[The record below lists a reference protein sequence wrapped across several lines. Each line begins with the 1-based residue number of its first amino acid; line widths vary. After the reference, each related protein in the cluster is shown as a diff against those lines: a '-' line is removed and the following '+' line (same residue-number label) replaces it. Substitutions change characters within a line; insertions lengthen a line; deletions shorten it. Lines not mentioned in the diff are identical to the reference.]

1 MRKSYKTIQ
10 NCIREIFS
18 GVWRC
23 KQSRDEILLEHT
35 DHPGTGNSQV
45 KIPRDEIV
53 RLNNTPISPE
63 AGRQFA
69 AFALEKI
76 DPAKKIE
83 VNFSSRKTIRRWG
96 SVTMQ
101 NSKIN
106 IYRWS
111 VWVMIHELGHALT
124 PLSTVPGGRR
134 DIHGKKFGS
143 TTRTI
148 YQLWQD
154 FQKNL

>member
-1 MRKSYKTIQ
+1 MRESYKTIQ

-18 GVWRC
+18 EVWKC
-23 KQSRDEILLEHT
+23 KQSRAEILLKRT

-45 KIPRDEIV
+45 NLPRNEIV
-53 RLNNTPISPE
+53 KLNNTPISP
-63 AGRQFA
+63 ATGRHFA

-96 SVTMQ
+96 SVTRQ
-101 NSKIN
+101 NSRIN
-106 IYRWS
+106 IYRCS
-111 VWVMIHELGHALT
+111 VWVLIHELGHALT
-124 PLSTVPGGRR
+124 PVSTAPGGRR

-143 TTRTI
+143 TTRTL

-154 FQKNL
+154 FQKHL